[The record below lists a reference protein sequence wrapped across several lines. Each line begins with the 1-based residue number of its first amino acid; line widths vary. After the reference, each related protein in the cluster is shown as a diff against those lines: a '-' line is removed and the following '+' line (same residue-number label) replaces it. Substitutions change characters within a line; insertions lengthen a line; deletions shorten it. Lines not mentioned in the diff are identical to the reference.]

1 MKTMKKTL
9 ALVLSLSL
17 LLLCALTACG
27 SKETVE
33 NNTPT
38 APVSAP
44 PSDTPTQTPSP
55 TSGPEPKVE
64 VNLGVL
70 SGPTGMGAAKLMADN
85 DAGTAKNH
93 YNVTVETD
101 NSAITTKLIN
111 GEYDIAAVATNLAS
125 TLYHKTNGGVQIAA
139 INTLGVLYILGRT
152 SVTSQ
157 DAIDSIADLEIP
169 DEVDAVVIN
178 RDLSYLQGK
187 TILAFGQSANPEY
200 VLDYLLTQNG
210 LDPDADVDIQWKGA
224 ADEVTAAMLA
234 GEADFC
240 VLPVPAATA
249 LQAKSE
255 GNIQPVFDLSAE
267 WDKLENGSQL
277 TMGCVVVR
285 TEFAQEHPQAV
296 EDFLEEYE
304 DSIEF
309 MTDEESLLLSS
320 DLNPTQLLV
329 NYGLLPS
336 AGIAGKALPAANLVC
351 ITGEDMRDAIQGYYE
366 VLFQADPKSIGGSIP
381 DDAFY
386 FLGN

>member
-44 PSDTPTQTPSP
+44 PSDTPTQAPSP

-139 INTLGVLYILGRT
+139 INTLGVLYILGRG
-152 SVTSQ
+152 
-157 DAIDSIADLEIP
+157 IDDTVNSLAD
-169 DEVDAVVIN
+169 
-178 RDLSYLQGK
+178 LQGK

-240 VLPVPAATA
+240 MLPVPAATA

-285 TEFAQEHPQAV
+285 TEFAQAHPQAV
-296 EDFLEEYE
+296 KDFLEEYE
-304 DSIEF
+304 DSIAY
-309 MTDEESLLLSS
+309 MTDELSLAVSS
-320 DLNPTQLLV
+320 NLNPTQLLV